1 MSLSHEAYLLVDI
14 LQLKMQQAAM
24 ATRGLQ
30 KPVPSSKDRA
40 SSHPEAPANA
50 TKSTAKKEN
59 QNKTKLKESR
69 KAV

>member
-14 LQLKMQQAAM
+14 LQLQMQQAAM
-24 ATRGLQ
+24 ATRKLQ
-30 KPVPSSKDRA
+30 NAVPSSKDRA
-40 SSHPEAPANA
+40 SSRPEAPAKA
-50 TKSTAKKEN
+50 TKSTAKKEK